1 MKSYLYR
8 SESNRMLGGVCGGLG
23 DYLALDPV
31 FIRLFFVLLF
41 FGHGSGMFIYFIL
54 WVIMPNESNV
64 QVGKSLEDTIRESG
78 ENFGE
83 RIQSIGQE
91 FGEAMRNPNPQAG
104 MIVGIALITLGG
116 ILFIEN
122 LGIYSLRWISFDVL
136 WPALLIVGGIVILQR
151 RTQGV
156 SND

>member
-1 MKSYLYR
+1 MKTHLYR

-23 DYLALDPV
+23 DYLALDPI

-41 FGHGSGMFIYFIL
+41 FGQGSGMIIYLIL
-54 WVIMPNESNV
+54 WIIMPNESNV
-64 QVGKSLEDTIRESG
+64 QADKSLEDNIKAST

-83 RIQSIGQE
+83 RVQTIGQE
-91 FGEAMRNPNPQAG
+91 FGTAMRNPNPQAG

-116 ILFIEN
+116 VLFIEN

-136 WPALLIVGGIVILQR
+136 WSLLLIIGGVVILQR
-151 RTQGV
+151 RTQGKI
-156 SND
+156 

>member
-1 MKSYLYR
+1 MKTYLYR

-41 FGHGSGMFIYFIL
+41 FGHGSGMMLYLIL
-54 WVIMPNESNV
+54 WIIMPNKSKV
-64 QVGKSLEDTIRESG
+64 QEGKNFEDNIKDSA

-83 RIQSIGQE
+83 RMQTIGQE
-91 FGEAMRNPNPQAG
+91 FGEAMRSPNPQAG
-104 MIVGIALITLGG
+104 MIVGIALVTLGG

-136 WPALLIVGGIVILQR
+136 WPALLIIGGIVILQR
-151 RTQGV
+151 RTREIK
-156 SND
+156 S

>member
-1 MKSYLYR
+1 MKTYLYR

-31 FIRLFFVLLF
+31 FIRFFFVLLF
-41 FGHGSGMFIYFIL
+41 FGHGSGMMLYLIL
-54 WVIMPNESNV
+54 WIIMPNKSKV
-64 QVGKSLEDTIRESG
+64 QEGKNFEDNIKDSA

-83 RIQSIGQE
+83 RVQTIGQE
-91 FGEAMRNPNPQAG
+91 FGEAMRSPNPQAG
-104 MIVGIALITLGG
+104 MIVGIALVTLGG

-136 WPALLIVGGIVILQR
+136 WPALLIIGGVVILQR
-151 RTQGV
+151 RTREIK
-156 SND
+156 S

>member
-1 MKSYLYR
+1 MKTYLYR

-41 FGHGSGMFIYFIL
+41 FGHGSGMMIYLIL
-54 WVIMPNESNV
+54 WIIMPNESNV
-64 QVGKSLEDTIRESG
+64 QAGKNLEDNIKDSAED
-78 ENFGE
+78 FGE
-83 RIQSIGQE
+83 RMQTIGQE

-116 ILFIEN
+116 VLFIEN
-122 LGIYSLRWISFDVL
+122 LGIYSLRWVSFDVL
-136 WPALLIVGGIVILQR
+136 WPALLIIGGVVILQR
-151 RTQGV
+151 RTREIK
-156 SND
+156 S

>member
-1 MKSYLYR
+1 MKTYLYR

-41 FGHGSGMFIYFIL
+41 FGHGSGMMLYLIL
-54 WVIMPNESNV
+54 WIIMPNKSKV
-64 QVGKSLEDTIRESG
+64 QEGKNFEDNIKDSA

-83 RIQSIGQE
+83 RVQTIGQE
-91 FGEAMRNPNPQAG
+91 FGEAMRSPNPQAG
-104 MIVGIALITLGG
+104 MIVGIALVTLGG

-136 WPALLIVGGIVILQR
+136 WPALLIIGGIVILQR
-151 RTQGV
+151 RTREIK
-156 SND
+156 S